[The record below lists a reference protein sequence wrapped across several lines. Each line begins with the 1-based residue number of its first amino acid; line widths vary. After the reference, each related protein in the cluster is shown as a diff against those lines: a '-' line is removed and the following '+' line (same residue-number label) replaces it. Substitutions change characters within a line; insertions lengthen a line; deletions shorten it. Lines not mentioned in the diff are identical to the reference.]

1 MKKFSF
7 IFLLVIFLFSIS
19 YAQSD
24 KSFFIPEHENVKQE
38 LPFPGEISGHTF
50 GEWHFSHDQLLRYL
64 THLTDKSDKL
74 SMWEYGRTHE
84 NRPLTMLAVTSPENQ
99 ENLEEL
105 RKQHLNK
112 LNNSETDGNSE
123 SPLVLWLGYSVHGDE
138 SSPGNAAM
146 LVAYYLA
153 ASKDAEIKD
162 MLDSTI
168 ILIDPC
174 LNPDGFTRA
183 ATWSNMHTHNTIAS
197 DPSDRQFRQD
207 FPGGRTNH
215 YWFDLNRDWLPV
227 QQPESKARL
236 ETFHKWKPHVVTDH
250 HEMGSDA
257 TFFFQPGVPER
268 VNPHTPEVNFQLTKE
283 IGTYHAKALDDIGSL
298 YFSEEVF
305 DDYYYGKGSTYPDV
319 NASIGILFEQ
329 ESVMGQEIETSRG
342 KTTFAEAIKNHF
354 TVSLSTIK
362 ASTEKKRKL
371 VSYQQNFFE
380 KAEKLAEKDRV
391 SAYVFGDE
399 KDPVTLHHF
408 MEMLQKHSID
418 FYSLTNDLNINGTDF
433 KKGEAYLVPAEQNQY
448 RLIKSLFEK
457 RTEFEDS
464 IFYDVS
470 SWTMPYAF
478 DLDYD
483 ALYSETKLDKHKGGK
498 VRQTSMPKGEVVG
511 GKSEIGYIA
520 NGENYNIHS
529 LLYKLKEENLDVRVA
544 AKPFATQINSQEQH
558 FNTGSI
564 FIPSSDQ
571 SVKDEELYV
580 YLDSLAHDLGVDL
593 YSLETGL
600 SEKGIDMGSWSFVP
614 VDKPEILVVAGDAVR
629 SSSAGEVW
637 HLLDQKMEISVTM
650 VKPERLKR
658 MNLFDYNTIVMPNG
672 SYDWNDKLI
681 ERFSHWLEE
690 GGVMIALE
698 HANKWL
704 SQEDW
709 ISWEKKEKMETD
721 TNNRDVRPYINRRDR
736 RRAQSMNGIILRS
749 SVDPTHPIGY
759 GIVNSELPV
768 FKGNN
773 LFLKKSQKPYSTPLW
788 IEEDPLISGY
798 LSEKNKKSLEN
809 TAWCLVSRKGDGKI
823 ISFVDNPNFRGYWY
837 GTEKVFLNA
846 IFYGRLVR

>member
-7 IFLLVIFLFSIS
+7 LFFLSIFLVSIS
-19 YAQSD
+19 YSQSD
-24 KSFFIPEHENVKQE
+24 KSFFIPEHENVNQE

-64 THLTDKSDKL
+64 TRLTDKSDKL

-84 NRPLTMLAVTSPENQ
+84 NRPLTMLAVTSSQNQ
-99 ENLEEL
+99 ENLEEI
-105 RKQHLNK
+105 RKQHLNT
-112 LNNSETDGNSE
+112 LHNPEATGGTET
-123 SPLVLWLGYSVHGDE
+123 PLVLWLGYSVHGDE

-153 ASKDAEIKD
+153 ASEGSEIEN

-215 YWFDLNRDWLPV
+215 YWFDLNRDWLPA

-236 ETFHKWKPHVVTDH
+236 EQFHKWKPHIVTDH
-250 HEMGSDA
+250 HEMGSNS

-268 VNPHTPEVNFQLTKE
+268 VNPRTPDANYQLTKE
-283 IGTYHAKALDDIGSL
+283 IGIYHAKALDDIGSL

-329 ESVMGQEIETSRG
+329 ESVMGQEIVTSRG

-362 ASTEKKRKL
+362 ASREKKSDL
-371 VSYQQNFFE
+371 VSYQQNFFK
-380 KAEKLAEKDRV
+380 KAEPLAENDRV

-399 KDPVTLHHF
+399 EDPVSLHYF
-408 MEMLQKHSID
+408 SEMLQNHSID
-418 FYSLTNDLNINGTDF
+418 VYSLKDDLNIDGVNY
-433 KKGEAYLVPAEQNQY
+433 KKRNAFLVPVKQNQY

-457 RTEFEDS
+457 RTEFQDS

-470 SWTMPYAF
+470 TWTMPFAF
-478 DLDYD
+478 DLDHT
-483 ALYSETKLDKHKGGK
+483 ALYSESKLDKYKGGK
-498 VRQTSMPKGEVVG
+498 VEKSILPKGEVVG

-520 NGENYNIHS
+520 AGENYHIHS
-529 LLYKLKEENLDVRVA
+529 FLYKLKKEKLDVRVA
-544 AKPFATQINSQEQH
+544 AKAFTTEINSQEQH
-558 FNTGSI
+558 FGTGSL
-564 FIPSSDQ
+564 FIPSASQ
-571 SVKDEELYV
+571 SIRNEKLYV
-580 YLDSLAHDLGVDL
+580 YLDSLAHELGITL
-593 YSLETGL
+593 YSAETGL
-600 SEKGIDMGSWSFVP
+600 AKKGIDMGSWSFVP
-614 VDKPEILVVAGDAVR
+614 VDKPEILVVAGDGVR
-629 SSSAGEVW
+629 SRSAGEVW
-637 HLLDQKMEISVTM
+637 HLLDQKMGISLTM

-672 SYDWNDKLI
+672 SYEWNDKMT
-681 ERFSHWLEE
+681 EKFSHWLEE

-698 HANKWL
+698 YANKWL
-704 SQEDW
+704 NQQGW
-709 ISWEKKEKMETD
+709 ISWEKKENMEAD

-736 RRAQSMNGIILRS
+736 RRAESMNGIILRS
-749 SVDPTHPIGY
+749 GIDPTHPIGY
-759 GIVNSELPV
+759 GINNSELPV

-773 LFLKKSQKPYSTPLW
+773 LFIKKSKDPYSTPLW
-788 IEEDPLISGY
+788 IEKDPLISGY
-798 LSEKNKKSLEN
+798 LSEKNKASLEN
-809 TAWCLVSRKGDGKI
+809 SAWCLVNRKGRGKI